1 MTSSTPLAWSSSRQY
16 YHYRSVFPTSD
27 TGMQATLHRNVPRRM
42 HSRRTVEN
50 PAINILA
57 GKKIIER
64 QRLPTRLPKCYLP
77 YLSQLDTDADEVSGG
92 LTNRDLPTLRSLPVL
107 PERRFTSADVNRI
120 TTRLSTYDV
129 SRVPESRGFPMK
141 ETEMPRSSGRGYT
154 DTEIHQVVQRLSD
167 YNPKK
172 HPAESKGVP
181 ADSDLAPSR
190 GKSTSNG
197 KQFSDGEVQ
206 AIVTRLHTFDP
217 AKWPPESKAPT
228 SD

>member
-50 PAINILA
+50 PAINILS
-57 GKKIIER
+57 GRRIIER

-77 YLSQLDTDADEVSGG
+77 YLSQLDTDADDASGSMS
-92 LTNRDLPTLRSLPVL
+92 NRDLPTLRSLPVL
-107 PERRFTSADVNRI
+107 PERRFTSADVKRI

-129 SRVPESRGFPMK
+129 SRVPESRGFPAK
-141 ETEMPRSSGRGYT
+141 DPETPRSVRRGYT
-154 DTEIHQVVQRLSD
+154 DSEIHQVVQRLSD

-172 HPAESKGVP
+172 HPAESKGTP
-181 ADSDLAPSR
+181 AESDLAP
-190 GKSTSNG
+190 KNETSSG
-197 KQFSDGEVQ
+197 KQYSTGDVE
-206 AIVTRLHTFDP
+206 AIVNRLHSFDP
-217 AKWPPESKAPT
+217 VKWPPESKASS